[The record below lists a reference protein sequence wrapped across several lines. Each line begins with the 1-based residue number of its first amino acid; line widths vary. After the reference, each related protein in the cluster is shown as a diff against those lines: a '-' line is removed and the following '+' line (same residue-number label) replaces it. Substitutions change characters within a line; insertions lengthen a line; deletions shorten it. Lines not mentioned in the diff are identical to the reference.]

1 MTFISLYCQEKCSA
15 IIDWKYLETIDIYDH
30 PNGTII
36 HQMKN
41 DSINEDFLHLDI
53 FDFTDTHFNVS
64 IRMTIKK
71 DSATGWIKKAD
82 YIGAFKRH
90 EKFPMDL
97 TLYTDKKVLESNKF
111 IVKNWTPGLLT
122 IENYEGDWIFISLTQ
137 NGKIYKGW
145 IQENELCANAYS
157 TCS

>member
-1 MTFISLYCQEKCSA
+1 
-15 IIDWKYLETIDIYDH
+15 
-30 PNGTII
+30 
-36 HQMKN
+36 MKN

-53 FDFTDTHFNVS
+53 FDCTDTHFNVS

-82 YIGAFKRH
+82 YIGAFKKH

-97 TLYTDKKVLESNKF
+97 ILYTDRKVLDSNKLT
-111 IVKNWTPGLLT
+111 IKNWMPGLLT
-122 IENYEGDWIFISLTQ
+122 IENFEGKWIFISLKQ
-137 NGKIYKGW
+137 NGQLYKGW
-145 IQENELCANAYS
+145 IKENELCANAYS